1 MSSQI
6 ASDDLKSYLNSGTFP
21 ATLSAVSGKQA
32 IDDVA
37 IWADAA
43 IAELSQSSEATS
55 EKTLKLQRLNLLK
68 QTSTLAKG
76 NKTTIAKLLLNAN
89 KLNPTGGEI
98 ASRGQLIRRHYY
110 EAATSVQDAMFEA
123 EPLGVVLAMIDEE
136 EIMEKTDQSL
146 RKAVVRA
153 LEIATGNPPLSVA
166 SPEFQASIYSA
177 QFFDAIPTE
186 KIKTEEQ
193 GPAEVVLEMAKA
205 LQRLV
210 YLVRDPEHVV
220 NLFDES
226 LRSAHDVAIL
236 SREGFVEKMVKTYKM
251 KEDVA
256 KRIHDHATNID
267 CRNQETWVQILS
279 SLKNDFVVGVKKPA
293 TTSKPP
299 GGSSNVATAKAY
311 NLVDMFKLQFNECE
325 DCCSVFGAS
334 AYFQDLMQFLQ
345 SLPLQGAPKDKNQP
359 GARNVLEVLTSRRP
373 DLKDLELTC
382 ANSAKKVPYI
392 TLVNEVLESYATS
405 LQSQQAKEKLDKG
418 SIILVKAFNEYDTNI
433 MNVSPAAS
441 ESRKSSTGDSSA
453 SPLWSINMV
462 SQLFPFRTFPYSL
475 AKDTIETSLSNFDMS
490 IKNLFTLFGPSQR
503 LLALQGE
510 PSTTI
515 YRRAKASSALGL
527 SQEDFFAI
535 TGKKLYAAE
544 APAQRWQ
551 ETPWSGPAAHTM
563 WGYSSLAAMIDT
575 DEVAESG
582 LCFVQKQL
590 LPRSGVSFTELVEL
604 LQTLYFGGRLALVN
618 KKEEFKYESSA
629 ISELRLRA
637 LNRSVS
643 EETVTTLNDGLCIEL
658 QAFLRLKA
666 RTGWSIA
673 DLDAAVSTVS
683 QRLSN
688 SASTGSPDICG
699 RGISAPIV
707 EELGTIFELS
717 ELVSKP
723 IAELLPLWGII
734 HIRGSKSLYHKLC
747 FSTAAERIGDPVF
760 RIPVSDSRITAM
772 PLRDADEIWKHK
784 PILQVVLRVSA
795 DDLED
800 LRKATGLTSSRVN
813 LSLDNFTRLYR
824 YRTLCSLLKIKLKL
838 LSALREALL
847 ANLDIFHSPAVT
859 LRFTR
864 QWYQLLETQW
874 TPDEIIKTLKQSQ
887 GQELS
892 EDSEV
897 QSATS
902 SLMADL
908 DDVTRR
914 VESEWQPKTSDGA
927 PTNEDMDYICDLIL
941 GDRDW
946 ASQVSKF
953 VQGTLEASAP
963 APRGYSALPQD
974 IPPRIRLTRT
984 VNDAGFRL
992 TLNGLLSQDEKR
1004 KTFELLHEDSA
1015 AILDIVKRLD
1025 DELRD
1030 VATRLEQSE
1039 FYKKGGSENPALLKQ
1054 LNQVIALDA
1063 YGLPPL
1069 PANRVVFETE
1079 RLRNVRCST
1088 FLEFALPQVR
1098 AQLVQQALAKNV
1110 GAWCE
1115 KRLGNNKQL
1124 AQVLL
1129 DRLSIRTSSD
1139 SSSDVAAVAA
1149 MLASNRGKQDGQ
1161 WDPSSVVLF
1170 PSSVTVKTEVYLFL
1184 PTSES
1189 WPSFKVDGMPVSF
1202 EKLENIGL
1210 LRSGPLKFNTAR
1222 QSTDPKARPSMQFD
1236 SGPGENIIDKLTWSS
1251 KPDGTGS
1258 AGLATT
1264 CVVTGS
1270 GDVKQMT
1277 ALFRAAQEATAIVK
1291 KLKLS
1296 ALDVRVLFGSK
1307 SPIKLD
1313 VALLD
1318 LDNLV
1323 TISLWQTV
1331 AKEAAEAV
1339 RTQDFNYEE
1348 NMYEFINMLQLQPLS
1363 SPNEQDLKFL
1373 VTQLCNLMGWPAPTV
1388 NDVLTERYK
1397 RISTRQ
1403 VFDGFKGSAG
1413 IAELADLVRAAKGLM
1428 PLHGQLPIKLLL
1440 QVLDPNQPAG
1450 GSQETYASIARNVQ
1464 SALTDSQRSRLG
1476 KEINGRKRRA
1486 LVEYLLQQEH
1496 LKTNLGM
1503 ASPDDLY
1510 EHLLIDVQMGPE
1522 LETAR
1527 TKQAVSTIQLFMQRC
1542 LMGLEASRGVVSSDI
1557 RQAEW
1562 AWRQQH
1568 SVWQAARR
1576 VFLYPENWL
1585 EPSIRDDK
1593 TPLFREYET
1602 RIQQQDLSWES
1613 FIASMKGY
1621 AQGLCD
1627 IADLDIQAYLRQPG
1641 SDSSDTFH
1649 LFGRTRNAPYMF
1661 FYRRMRVNR
1670 ASVSIINPKS
1680 TWSAWKLMELDTLT
1694 YETDWNGNTLS
1705 QGGTYIIPVMRRNR
1719 LFLYLPQIS
1728 VKAAT
1733 AKVTERT
1740 ETIKKEDKEY
1750 KVPSTYTDILKKP
1763 IKEATPQKYWE
1774 IRMAWTELYDGKWS
1788 PKRVSQSSVVVQ
1800 PNTDLPANAALPSI
1814 GSFVF
1819 EVLPSV
1825 ASDSD
1830 PTTPDETSIRV
1841 GCWNAPNVSYYML
1854 GSFSIKD
1861 DRVLAVPAS
1870 SPNTNLGPT
1879 LLTTFHKYSWADS
1892 SRSEEPT
1899 TPPGIVR
1906 AGKDLTKDQSPLLAV
1921 PYGSKTESRQL
1932 TWTLSYGGDKS
1943 RDVTGMFVDEI
1954 RGSQRSATVFMWPTA
1969 ADGIPAEFPS
1979 STVYS
1984 QSKTVTV
1991 IHDYARR
1998 LVEAASVSENNIDY
2012 LFEKIHTTQLGQVNS
2027 AQAARPSLDFGM
2039 EISDKFAAGRHELTT
2054 PYAIYNW
2061 ELGLHTVL
2069 LAAERFQ
2076 ATQQFDLALR
2086 AMKFI
2091 FDPTANAIG
2100 KLDDPNAVAIACWK
2114 FPPFKEVAAM
2124 KDKMRDGF
2132 SRWPDNLA
2140 SDSQSSD
2147 LSMAIAERRSNPL
2160 NAHATARGRTQAY
2173 MKWVIFKYV
2182 ELLIAAGDVY
2192 FRRGSLEA
2200 LPLAIQRY
2208 VEASYILGPLPEKVP
2223 KLGQPKEPLTFST
2236 FKDEIDLELEFP
2248 FICALSRR
2256 GSASAALVNGKEQSL
2271 LCLLRSPYFCLP
2283 ANPRYKHLRDVL
2295 EDRFYKTRNS
2305 LDINGRPIVYSID
2318 EPYLDPARLLAGY
2331 GFTSGPGG
2339 VLDLLSGSQNAPVP
2353 YARFQITVGRAL
2365 EMCTEVRSMMEQ
2377 LLAVREKRDGEALA
2391 LLKARQDVKRQ
2402 DLLLGLKKLGYE
2414 ELQITLES
2422 LEVQRDS
2429 NVSQLAHYLKLLGE
2443 DEKKIPKD
2451 DKAEWEDIAYEIDK
2465 PTSDHLRM
2473 SPYEQIEFEESQ
2485 KAADLTEGS
2494 TIRDEIVSGLRML
2507 PSISEQIMP
2516 MGMGVTMRVDSHLF
2530 ADALEIKSKI
2540 DRVRAL
2546 MATNKSQTA
2555 ARINGL
2561 TRQLQERALQANV
2574 KGREIKAL
2582 DKQIAAQKKR
2592 METSE
2597 REQAL
2602 QQREMEWCNEVQ
2614 TWYQEKFSSEKLYA
2628 FMENQLRTI
2637 AYDVY
2642 QTALDLARLAER
2654 AFQYERPTWSTGST
2668 GSSLMA
2674 GSRVGG
2680 DGSSP
2685 RFLRPEGYWQPG
2697 DNGGMFAAQ
2706 QLALDLR
2713 RMQIAY
2719 IERPSFDYQISKT
2732 VSLRQIDPVAL
2743 TRLQETGTATFEVPE
2758 VYFDMDF
2765 PGHYMRRLKSV
2776 AVSIPAIVGP
2786 FTSIAASLVLTSHKY
2801 RVSDNVNEKS
2811 SDGTGD
2817 GSQFRTDKTPI
2828 TAIAVSSGYQD
2839 SGIFDMTSAGE
2850 QLAPF
2855 EGAGVISS
2863 WRLELP
2869 KTAVRQFDYRT
2880 ISDVMLHMKYT
2891 SLQGGPKLKQAA
2903 TESVNK
2909 LVAGVEQLG
2918 LQDGLLASFSLK
2930 ADFSNDWH
2938 HAQTALRKKAG
2949 ANPPDSKP
2957 LRLALNGLQSRLPFW
2972 TRGSAITVRSL
2983 SLVILHSTKVTQAQ
2997 VTKDATS
3004 IKLVTSTDS
3013 KSIEW
3018 DRKESIERSTL
3029 LTKDDLQGTK
3039 LDDGW
3044 ELLIASSPDAND
3056 IYLIIK
3062 YSTGSE

>member
-1 MSSQI
+1 
-6 ASDDLKSYLNSGTFP
+6 
-21 ATLSAVSGKQA
+21 
-32 IDDVA
+32 
-37 IWADAA
+37 
-43 IAELSQSSEATS
+43 
-55 EKTLKLQRLNLLK
+55 
-68 QTSTLAKG
+68 
-76 NKTTIAKLLLNAN
+76 
-89 KLNPTGGEI
+89 
-98 ASRGQLIRRHYY
+98 
-110 EAATSVQDAMFEA
+110 
-123 EPLGVVLAMIDEE
+123 
-136 EIMEKTDQSL
+136 MEKTDQSL

-177 QFFDAIPTE
+177 QFFDAILTE

-251 KEDVA
+251 KEDAA

-267 CRNQETWVQILS
+267 CRNQETWAQILS

-345 SLPLQGAPKDKNQP
+345 SLPLQGAPKDRNQP
-359 GARNVLEVLTSRRP
+359 GARNVLEALTSRRP

-453 SPLWSINMV
+453 SPLWSTNMV

-535 TGKKLYAAE
+535 TGEKLYAAE

-563 WGYSSLAAMIDT
+563 WGYSSSAAMIDT

-604 LQTLYFGGRLALVN
+604 LQTLYFGGRLALIN

-723 IAELLPLWGII
+723 VAELLPLWGII

-795 DDLED
+795 DDLEE

-824 YRTLCSLLKIKLKL
+824 YRTLCSLLKIKPKL
-838 LSALREALL
+838 LSALREALP

-897 QSATS
+897 KSATS

-908 DDVTRR
+908 NDVTRR

-974 IPPRIRLTRT
+974 IPLRIRLTRT

-1030 VATRLEQSE
+1030 
-1039 FYKKGGSENPALLKQ
+1039 
-1054 LNQVIALDA
+1054 
-1063 YGLPPL
+1063 
-1069 PANRVVFETE
+1069 
-1079 RLRNVRCST
+1079 
-1088 FLEFALPQVR
+1088 
-1098 AQLVQQALAKNV
+1098 
-1110 GAWCE
+1110 
-1115 KRLGNNKQL
+1115 
-1124 AQVLL
+1124 
-1129 DRLSIRTSSD
+1129 
-1139 SSSDVAAVAA
+1139 
-1149 MLASNRGKQDGQ
+1149 
-1161 WDPSSVVLF
+1161 
-1170 PSSVTVKTEVYLFL
+1170 
-1184 PTSES
+1184 
-1189 WPSFKVDGMPVSF
+1189 
-1202 EKLENIGL
+1202 
-1210 LRSGPLKFNTAR
+1210 
-1222 QSTDPKARPSMQFD
+1222 
-1236 SGPGENIIDKLTWSS
+1236 
-1251 KPDGTGS
+1251 
-1258 AGLATT
+1258 
-1264 CVVTGS
+1264 
-1270 GDVKQMT
+1270 
-1277 ALFRAAQEATAIVK
+1277 
-1291 KLKLS
+1291 
-1296 ALDVRVLFGSK
+1296 
-1307 SPIKLD
+1307 
-1313 VALLD
+1313 
-1318 LDNLV
+1318 
-1323 TISLWQTV
+1323 
-1331 AKEAAEAV
+1331 
-1339 RTQDFNYEE
+1339 
-1348 NMYEFINMLQLQPLS
+1348 FINMLQLQPLS

-1373 VTQLCNLMGWPAPTV
+1373 VTPLCNLMGWPAPTV

-1413 IAELADLVRAAKGLM
+1413 IVELADLVRAAKGLM

-1450 GSQETYASIARNVQ
+1450 GSQETYESIARNVQ

-1694 YETDWNGNTLS
+1694 YETDWNGNTLP

-1733 AKVTERT
+1733 AR
-1740 ETIKKEDKEY
+1740 Y
-1750 KVPSTYTDILKKP
+1750 QVPSTYQDIAKKP

-1774 IRMAWTELYDGKWS
+1774 IRIAWTELYDGKWS
-1788 PKRVSQSSVVVQ
+1788 PKRVSQSSLVVQ
-1800 PNTDLPANAALPSI
+1800 PNTGLPANAALPSI

-1879 LLTTFHKYSWADS
+1879 LLTTFHKYSWTDS

-1899 TPPGIVR
+1899 TPPGVVR
-1906 AGKDLTKDQSPLLAV
+1906 AGKDLTKDQSPLLAI

-2012 LFEKIHTTQLGQVNS
+2012 LFEKIHTTQLGQVSS

-2091 FDPTANAIG
+2091 FDPTAKAIG

-2283 ANPRYKHLRDVL
+2283 ANPKYKQLRDVL

-2422 LEVQRDS
+2422 LEAQRDS

-2451 DKAEWEDIAYEIDK
+2451 EKAEWEDIAYEIDK

-2674 GSRVGG
+2674 GSRVGI
-2680 DGSSP
+2680 
-2685 RFLRPEGYWQPG
+2685 
-2697 DNGGMFAAQ
+2697 FAAQ
-2706 QLALDLR
+2706 RLALDLR

-2758 VYFDMDF
+2758 LYFDMDF
-2765 PGHYMRRLKSV
+2765 PGHYMRRLRSV

-2801 RVSDNVNEKS
+2801 RVSDNVNDKS

-2938 HAQTALRKKAG
+2938 HAQTELRKKAG

-2972 TRGSAITVRSL
+2972 TRGSAITVRSV
-2983 SLVILHSTKVTQAQ
+2983 SLVILHSTQVTQAQ

-3044 ELLIASSPDAND
+3044 ELLIASSPDVND
-3056 IYLIIK
+3056 IYLIMK